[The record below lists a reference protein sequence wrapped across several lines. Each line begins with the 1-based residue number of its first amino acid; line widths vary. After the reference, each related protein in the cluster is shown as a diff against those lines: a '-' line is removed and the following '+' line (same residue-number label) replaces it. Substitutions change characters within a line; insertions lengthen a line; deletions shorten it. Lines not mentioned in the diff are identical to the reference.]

1 MKTTVRELG
10 GKGGSFSLPEGLWTV
25 AFLLLWVFLLT
36 GCATHEAGS
45 VEDPP
50 GFFHGLLHGFLILFS
65 FIGSLFTDYEMYAI
79 PNSGTWYNFGYL
91 IGASIFLGGSG
102 SGSRRC
108 K

>member
-1 MKTTVRELG
+1 MKSTVRALSR
-10 GKGGSFSLPEGLWTV
+10 KVRSFCGPAGLRTA
-25 AFLLLWVFLLT
+25 AFLLLWFFLLV
-36 GCATHEAGS
+36 GCATHEAGP

>member
-1 MKTTVRELG
+1 MSKKSPG
-10 GKGGSFSLPEGLWTV
+10 PGS
-25 AFLLLWVFLLT
+25 LLKKRRRSAWLILVLFMVLWVLVLS
-36 GCATHEAGS
+36 GCATHEVGP
-45 VEDPP
+45 VKDPP

-79 PNSGTWYNFGYL
+79 PNSGTWYNLGFL

>member
-1 MKTTVRELG
+1 MNINKKKTGAG
-10 GKGGSFSLPEGLWTV
+10 GRYLLFALA
-25 AFLLLWVFLLT
+25 AFAALLLS
-36 GCATHEAGS
+36 GCATHEVGPL
-45 VEDPP
+45 EDPP

-79 PNSGTWYNFGYL
+79 PNSGTWYNLGFL